1 MLFWLPHWLCLAP
14 GGVALADDQ
23 VATTITLNGT
33 DLVVKDAEDNT
44 IENPTLDT
52 ETLAESLRNATDTE
66 EDFIRIGTTNE
77 DNPSTKSLTLKDTDF
92 EIQTGLSLER
102 DDDVE
107 SDLLTIDNANVEVDG
122 MIIGQGN
129 GGIKLKGKSTLY
141 THGDISH
148 VIKTSD
154 TDEENIATIATN
166 GYGVAMANGSEL
178 DHAVINIK
186 EREGK
191 TAEQRALEVY
201 QGATATLSNTAA
213 TAGMLKLNNGS
224 TLNLSGSN
232 ITVEKLQTFDSEQ
245 AENNGAIAKLIAE
258 AESVLNVTG
267 ENSGNPL
274 GSGTSFL
281 NSTLNAAK
289 TDIFL
294 DSDNVSENEVG
305 TDFTGSTLSVN
316 DLTVGGK
323 TNFSGANVTVNGD
336 LEVLA
341 LSKESGETEGRDV
354 VEMTTDADTIFNVK
368 GYADYNKSIALNGA
382 HTVEGD
388 TKVAEDSTLTV
399 NNSFTTN
406 SLELVQDADAGDAK
420 LTLGADAT
428 VKVTDSSDSM
438 ILTDGSS
445 LGAGAT
451 LESAGDI
458 TFAKKSAG
466 DSDGIT
472 ADQSTVKAKNI
483 TLADGSKLTGTAD
496 KELKLLA
503 DAESGSFTVAEGASV
518 SGNLINVTAADAT
531 INETVTFNNVEAKKN
546 LTIAA
551 SKTLTAAVNSSGV
564 ANVLGTIDGN
574 LTTSGTT
581 TVENGGSVVG
591 GLTVDGGTTTF
602 AEGAT
607 YTANNDTSVSAGSLL
622 FNNDQT
628 LAAVNVGE
636 GAELSTAE
644 DKDLT
649 ITGAVDN
656 KGTISTT
663 ELTTSGAVTNS
674 GTLSASTLNANG
686 DVTNSGT
693 LTAEN
698 VTVAADKTV
707 TAEAGSTLTVDN
719 LSADT
724 EGALAVAGGTANVGS
739 ITSTATEG
747 TAVVSVSDSGTLAL
761 ASTEGLSKIVSADIT
776 STVQVGGD
784 TEMSFDELKA
794 AKGILTDG
802 SEGAVSASN
811 LNQASVDTALGDK
824 LDAATGVVNVADNA
838 DLDDFKGTTAL
849 ADKHIDGIDG
859 DTALTGNNV
868 FGSVKTDAADEAV
881 KVGGNASLTLASA
894 DASGNLVSDANGD
907 VAGVTLDGTNDS
919 YLKLAGSGNVADITG
934 DAGIVETKDGAVTAG
949 NIDVA
954 KLTVSSGSLTSSG
967 TVDTTDGLDVRGDL
981 TATDVTVAGDDAV
994 FAAGTSTVESIKVD
1008 THNLVV
1014 KDSGNLTINAGLDAD
1029 TASAVD
1035 IQAGGILTAKSVA
1048 KETVFNSNTIAGTVK
1063 TTEGGF
1069 DQSGNDIT
1077 LTGAIEA
1084 EGQDVKA
1091 KTITAESGTITA
1103 GNLTLE
1109 EAGTSTLTDSTV
1121 TAKNL
1126 TVGDGALEQILQLE
1140 GTTANIDT
1148 LLKIGANSR
1157 MLVDPSYVYTSDL
1170 ELDGTLAVLKDSV
1183 VGVGITAADYDGST
1197 SGANLYLNK
1206 QLALS
1211 TGTENNVY
1219 LNGNIVNADFDAAA
1233 DYMTNNASDVYLD
1246 SNSTLYVNSSVM
1258 SDEDTAAITGA
1269 DNFTVTDDGTAKIVI
1284 TGSVSERNYKI
1295 TDTDSDNVKIGD
1307 EAASLAGVTSV
1318 ANVLYTAEAVEDE
1331 NGTVSLKYNPSA
1343 STDLLSGISPSFRA
1357 AIQDQAVNGGFDSNL
1372 NNGLGYVSR
1381 QLESK
1386 EGLASRLN
1394 SFSGFAF
1401 AANAP
1406 QIGLMTSSVGVNA
1419 IAQRA
1424 GFSAQSVSSFAGV
1437 KSLDESMTADLNAQN
1452 SGVAKAQNHKSVSVW
1467 VTPMYK
1473 HSKSDSFKLEGSKY
1487 GASTNLYGLAL
1498 GSDIGLGDNFR
1509 LGASFNVGNGK
1520 AKSKGD
1526 VVRTENK
1533 FDFYGLGIYGTYNY
1547 GDFGM
1552 LADITYTAVDGD
1564 VDQYGDQ
1571 KLTSSI
1577 DGKVLTLG
1585 LTGKYR
1591 FATSAADIVP
1601 HAGIRYINNKVDS
1614 YKVKA
1619 NGTTYLTGSSI
1630 TQNLVE
1636 IPVGVTVSRYFESGD
1651 WLYKPLFDL
1660 TLTAVTGDKDVD
1672 AKTTIIGMDNYSIK
1686 TNADVSN
1693 GFRYS
1698 ATLGFE
1704 TQYRNNLGFGL
1715 GYGYTG
1721 SSDVKEHSL
1730 VAGFRYTF

>member
-1 MLFWLPHWLCLAP
+1 
-14 GGVALADDQ
+14 
-23 VATTITLNGT
+23 
-33 DLVVKDAEDNT
+33 
-44 IENPTLDT
+44 
-52 ETLAESLRNATDTE
+52 
-66 EDFIRIGTTNE
+66 
-77 DNPSTKSLTLKDTDF
+77 
-92 EIQTGLSLER
+92 
-102 DDDVE
+102 
-107 SDLLTIDNANVEVDG
+107 
-122 MIIGQGN
+122 MIIAGETAS
-129 GGIKLKGKSTLY
+129 GGIKLNGKSTLY

-148 VIKTSD
+148 VIKTSG

-224 TLNLSGSN
+224 TLRLTGSN
-232 ITVEKLQTFDSEQ
+232 ITVEKLQTFDSTQ
-245 AENNGAIAKLIAE
+245 AETNGAIATLIAG

-289 TDIFL
+289 TDIYL
-294 DSDNVSENEVG
+294 DSDEGDQVEIG

-354 VEMTTDADTIFNVK
+354 VEMTTDADTVFNVK
-368 GYADYNKSIALNGA
+368 GYADYNKSIALNGT

-388 TKVAEDSTLTV
+388 TKVTENSTLTV

-574 LTTSGTT
+574 LTSSGTT

-591 GLTVDGGTTTF
+591 GLTVEGGTTTF

-674 GTLSASTLNANG
+674 GTLSASTVNANG

-698 VTVAADKTV
+698 VTVASGKTV

-739 ITSTATEG
+739 ITSTAAEG

-794 AKGILTDG
+794 AKGILTDE

-811 LNQASVDTALGDK
+811 LNQASVDSALGDK
-824 LDAATGVVNVADNA
+824 LDAATGVVTVTDNG

-881 KVGGNASLTLASA
+881 KVAGNASLTLASA
-894 DASGNLVSDANGD
+894 DASGNLVSDLDGNAT
-907 VAGVTLDGTNDS
+907 GVTLDDTNNS
-919 YLKLAGSGNVADITG
+919 YLKLAGSGNVGDITG
-934 DAGIVETKDGAVTAG
+934 NAGIVETKDGAVTAR

-954 KLTVSSGSLTSSG
+954 KLTVSSGSLTSG
-967 TVDTTDGLDVRGDL
+967 TVDTTNGLDVRGDL
-981 TATDVTVAGDDAV
+981 TANDAVTVAGDDAV

-1008 THNLVV
+1008 SHNLVV
-1014 KDSGNLTINAGLDAD
+1014 KDSGNLTVNAGLDGD

-1048 KETVFNSNTIAGTVK
+1048 KETVFNSGTIAGTVK

-1121 TAKNL
+1121 TADNL
-1126 TVGDGALEQILQLE
+1126 TVGDGNVEQILQLE

-1148 LLKIGANSR
+1148 LLKIGAKSR

-1219 LNGNIVNADFDAAA
+1219 LNGNIVNADFNAAA

-1246 SNSTLYVNSSVM
+1246 SNSTLYVNASVM

-1295 TDTDSDNVKIGD
+1295 TDTESDNVKIGD

-1533 FDFYGLGIYGTYNY
+1533 FDFYGLGLYGTYNY

-1698 ATLGFE
+1698 ATFGFE
-1704 TQYRNNLGFGL
+1704 TQYRNNLGFGF

>member
-1 MLFWLPHWLCLAP
+1 
-14 GGVALADDQ
+14 
-23 VATTITLNGT
+23 
-33 DLVVKDAEDNT
+33 
-44 IENPTLDT
+44 
-52 ETLAESLRNATDTE
+52 
-66 EDFIRIGTTNE
+66 
-77 DNPSTKSLTLKDTDF
+77 
-92 EIQTGLSLER
+92 
-102 DDDVE
+102 
-107 SDLLTIDNANVEVDG
+107 
-122 MIIGQGN
+122 MIIAGETAS
-129 GGIKLKGKSTLY
+129 GGIKLNGKSTLY

-148 VIKTSD
+148 VIKTSG

-224 TLNLSGSN
+224 TLRLTGSN
-232 ITVEKLQTFDSEQ
+232 ITVEKLQTFDSTQ
-245 AENNGAIAKLIAE
+245 AETNGAIATLIAG

-289 TDIFL
+289 TDIYL
-294 DSDNVSENEVG
+294 DSDEGDQVEIG

-354 VEMTTDADTIFNVK
+354 VEMTTDADTVFNVK
-368 GYADYNKSIALNGA
+368 GYADYNKSIALNGT

-388 TKVAEDSTLTV
+388 TKVTENSTLTV

-574 LTTSGTT
+574 LTSSGTT

-591 GLTVDGGTTTF
+591 GLTVEGGTTTF

-674 GTLSASTLNANG
+674 GTLSASTVNANG

-698 VTVAADKTV
+698 VTVASGKTV

-739 ITSTATEG
+739 ITSTAAEG

-794 AKGILTDG
+794 AKGILTDE

-811 LNQASVDTALGDK
+811 LNQASVDSALGDK
-824 LDAATGVVNVADNA
+824 LDAATGVVTVTGNG

-859 DTALTGNNV
+859 
-868 FGSVKTDAADEAV
+868 
-881 KVGGNASLTLASA
+881 
-894 DASGNLVSDANGD
+894 
-907 VAGVTLDGTNDS
+907 
-919 YLKLAGSGNVADITG
+919 
-934 DAGIVETKDGAVTAG
+934 
-949 NIDVA
+949 
-954 KLTVSSGSLTSSG
+954 
-967 TVDTTDGLDVRGDL
+967 
-981 TATDVTVAGDDAV
+981 
-994 FAAGTSTVESIKVD
+994 
-1008 THNLVV
+1008 
-1014 KDSGNLTINAGLDAD
+1014 
-1029 TASAVD
+1029 
-1035 IQAGGILTAKSVA
+1035 
-1048 KETVFNSNTIAGTVK
+1048 
-1063 TTEGGF
+1063 
-1069 DQSGNDIT
+1069 
-1077 LTGAIEA
+1077 
-1084 EGQDVKA
+1084 
-1091 KTITAESGTITA
+1091 
-1103 GNLTLE
+1103 
-1109 EAGTSTLTDSTV
+1109 
-1121 TAKNL
+1121 
-1126 TVGDGALEQILQLE
+1126 
-1140 GTTANIDT
+1140 
-1148 LLKIGANSR
+1148 
-1157 MLVDPSYVYTSDL
+1157 
-1170 ELDGTLAVLKDSV
+1170 
-1183 VGVGITAADYDGST
+1183 
-1197 SGANLYLNK
+1197 
-1206 QLALS
+1206 
-1211 TGTENNVY
+1211 
-1219 LNGNIVNADFDAAA
+1219 
-1233 DYMTNNASDVYLD
+1233 
-1246 SNSTLYVNSSVM
+1246 
-1258 SDEDTAAITGA
+1258 
-1269 DNFTVTDDGTAKIVI
+1269 
-1284 TGSVSERNYKI
+1284 
-1295 TDTDSDNVKIGD
+1295 
-1307 EAASLAGVTSV
+1307 
-1318 ANVLYTAEAVEDE
+1318 
-1331 NGTVSLKYNPSA
+1331 
-1343 STDLLSGISPSFRA
+1343 
-1357 AIQDQAVNGGFDSNL
+1357 
-1372 NNGLGYVSR
+1372 
-1381 QLESK
+1381 
-1386 EGLASRLN
+1386 
-1394 SFSGFAF
+1394 
-1401 AANAP
+1401 
-1406 QIGLMTSSVGVNA
+1406 
-1419 IAQRA
+1419 
-1424 GFSAQSVSSFAGV
+1424 
-1437 KSLDESMTADLNAQN
+1437 
-1452 SGVAKAQNHKSVSVW
+1452 
-1467 VTPMYK
+1467 
-1473 HSKSDSFKLEGSKY
+1473 
-1487 GASTNLYGLAL
+1487 
-1498 GSDIGLGDNFR
+1498 
-1509 LGASFNVGNGK
+1509 
-1520 AKSKGD
+1520 
-1526 VVRTENK
+1526 
-1533 FDFYGLGIYGTYNY
+1533 
-1547 GDFGM
+1547 
-1552 LADITYTAVDGD
+1552 
-1564 VDQYGDQ
+1564 
-1571 KLTSSI
+1571 
-1577 DGKVLTLG
+1577 
-1585 LTGKYR
+1585 
-1591 FATSAADIVP
+1591 
-1601 HAGIRYINNKVDS
+1601 
-1614 YKVKA
+1614 
-1619 NGTTYLTGSSI
+1619 
-1630 TQNLVE
+1630 
-1636 IPVGVTVSRYFESGD
+1636 
-1651 WLYKPLFDL
+1651 
-1660 TLTAVTGDKDVD
+1660 
-1672 AKTTIIGMDNYSIK
+1672 
-1686 TNADVSN
+1686 
-1693 GFRYS
+1693 
-1698 ATLGFE
+1698 
-1704 TQYRNNLGFGL
+1704 
-1715 GYGYTG
+1715 
-1721 SSDVKEHSL
+1721 
-1730 VAGFRYTF
+1730 

>member
-1 MLFWLPHWLCLAP
+1 
-14 GGVALADDQ
+14 
-23 VATTITLNGT
+23 
-33 DLVVKDAEDNT
+33 
-44 IENPTLDT
+44 
-52 ETLAESLRNATDTE
+52 
-66 EDFIRIGTTNE
+66 
-77 DNPSTKSLTLKDTDF
+77 
-92 EIQTGLSLER
+92 
-102 DDDVE
+102 
-107 SDLLTIDNANVEVDG
+107 
-122 MIIGQGN
+122 MIIAGETAS
-129 GGIKLKGKSTLY
+129 GGIELKGKSTLY

-148 VIKTSD
+148 VIKTSG
-154 TDEENIATIATN
+154 TDEDNIATIATN
-166 GYGVAMANGSEL
+166 GYGVALADGSNL

-245 AENNGAIAKLIAE
+245 AENNGAIAKLIAG
-258 AESVLNVTG
+258 AQSVLNVTG

-274 GSGTSFL
+274 GQGTSFL

-294 DSDNVSENEVG
+294 DSDNVNDNEVG

-336 LEVLA
+336 LEVQA
-341 LSKESGETEGRDV
+341 LSTDDRDV
-354 VEMTTDADTIFNVK
+354 VEMTTNADTVFNVK
-368 GYADYNKSIALNGA
+368 GDADYNKSIALNGK
-382 HTVEGD
+382 HTVDGD
-388 TKVAEDSTLTV
+388 TKVVKGAELTV
-399 NNSFTTN
+399 NNEFTTN
-406 SLELVQDADAGDAK
+406 SLELVQDAEGDAT
-420 LTLGADAT
+420 LALGANAT
-428 VKVTDSSDSM
+428 VKVTDSADNM
-438 ILTDGSS
+438 VLTDGSS
-445 LGAGAT
+445 LADGAT

-458 TFAKKSAG
+458 TFAAKTEG
-466 DSDGIT
+466 DSEGIT
-472 ADQSTVKAKNI
+472 AGQATVKATNI
-483 TLADGSKLTGTAD
+483 TLGAGSKLTGTD
-496 KELKLLA
+496 TKELKLLA
-503 DAESGSFTVAEGASV
+503 DATSGSFTVSEGASV

-531 INETVTFNNVEAKKN
+531 INEDVTFNNVEAKKN

-574 LTTSGTT
+574 LTSSGTT
-581 TVENGGSVVG
+581 TVEDGGSIVG
-591 GLTVDGGTTTF
+591 GVTVAGGTTTF

-607 YTANNDTSVSAGSLL
+607 YTANNDTSVDAGSLL

-628 LAAVNVGE
+628 LAAVNVGA

-644 DKDLT
+644 GKDLT

-674 GTLSASTLNANG
+674 GTLTATTLNANE

-693 LTAEN
+693 LTADN
-698 VTVAADKTV
+698 VTVANDKTV
-707 TAEAGSTLTVDN
+707 TSEAGSTLTVGE
-719 LSADT
+719 LSANT
-724 EGALAVAGGTANVGS
+724 AGALAVAGGTANVGS
-739 ITSTATEG
+739 ITSTAAEG

-761 ASTEGLSKIVSADIT
+761 ASTEGLSKNISADIT

-784 TEMSFDELKA
+784 TEMTFDELKA
-794 AKGILTDG
+794 AKGILTEESD
-802 SEGAVSASN
+802 GAVSASN
-811 LNQASVDTALGDK
+811 LNQASVDEALGDK
-824 LDAATGVVNVADNA
+824 LDAATGVVTVNANA

-849 ADKHIDGIDG
+849 ADKHIVDIDG

-868 FGSVKTDAADEAV
+868 FGSVKTDTADEAV

-894 DASGNLVSDANGD
+894 DASGNLVSDADGT
-907 VAGVTLDGTNDS
+907 VAGVTLDDTNDS
-919 YLKLAGSGNVADITG
+919 YLKLAGDGKVGDITG
-934 DAGIVETKDGAVTAG
+934 NAGIVETKDGAVDAG
-949 NIDVA
+949 NINVA

-981 TATDVTVAGDDAV
+981 TATDVTVEGADAV

-1008 THNLVV
+1008 SHNLVV
-1014 KDSGNLTINAGLDAD
+1014 KDSGNLTVNAGLDGD

-1063 TTEGGF
+1063 TTEGGGF
-1069 DQSGNDIT
+1069 DQSGKDIT
-1077 LTGAIEA
+1077 LTGAIVA

-1091 KTITAESGTITA
+1091 KTIESTGGTITA

-1121 TAKNL
+1121 TADNL
-1126 TVGDGALEQILQLE
+1126 TVGDGNVEQILQLE

-1148 LLKIGANSR
+1148 LLKIGAKSR

-1170 ELDGTLAVLKDSV
+1170 KLDGTLAVLKDSV
-1183 VGVGITAADYDGST
+1183 VGVGITAADYDGSI

-1219 LNGNIVNADFDAAA
+1219 LNGNIFNADFNADA

-1246 SNSTLYVNSSVM
+1246 SNSTLYVNASVM
-1258 SDEDTAAITGA
+1258 ADEDTAAITGA

-1295 TDTDSDNVKIGD
+1295 TDTESDNVKIGD

-1487 GASTNLYGLAL
+1487 GASTNLYGFAL

-1533 FDFYGLGIYGTYNY
+1533 FDFYGLGLYGTYNY

-1698 ATLGFE
+1698 ATFGFE
-1704 TQYRNNLGFGL
+1704 TQYRNNLGFGF

>member
-1 MLFWLPHWLCLAP
+1 
-14 GGVALADDQ
+14 
-23 VATTITLNGT
+23 
-33 DLVVKDAEDNT
+33 
-44 IENPTLDT
+44 
-52 ETLAESLRNATDTE
+52 
-66 EDFIRIGTTNE
+66 
-77 DNPSTKSLTLKDTDF
+77 
-92 EIQTGLSLER
+92 
-102 DDDVE
+102 
-107 SDLLTIDNANVEVDG
+107 

-129 GGIKLKGKSTLY
+129 GGIKLKGNSSLF
-141 THGDISH
+141 THGDVSH

-154 TDEENIATIATN
+154 TSEENIATIATN
-166 GYGVAMANGSEL
+166 GYGVALANGSEL
-178 DHAVINIK
+178 DYAVINIK

-191 TAEQRALEVY
+191 TAEDRALEVY

-232 ITVEKLQTFDSEQ
+232 ITVEKLQTFDSAQ
-245 AENNGAIAKLIAE
+245 AETNGAIAKLVAG
-258 AESVLNVTG
+258 AQSVLNVTG

-274 GSGTSFL
+274 GQGTSFL

-294 DSDNVSENEVG
+294 DSDNVSDNEVG

-336 LEVLA
+336 LEVQA
-341 LSKESGETEGRDV
+341 LSTDDRDV
-354 VEMTTDADTIFNVK
+354 VEMTTNADTVFNVK

-388 TKVAEDSTLTV
+388 TKVAENSTLTV

-406 SLELVQDADAGDAK
+406 SLELVQDAESGDAK
-420 LTLGADAT
+420 LALGADAT

-574 LTTSGTT
+574 LTSSGTT
-581 TVENGGSVVG
+581 TVANGGEIVG

-602 AEGAT
+602 AEEAT
-607 YTANNDTSVSAGSLL
+607 YTADNDTNVNAGSLL
-622 FNNDQT
+622 FNKDQT
-628 LAAVNVGE
+628 LAAVNVKK

-644 DKDLT
+644 GKDLS

-674 GTLSASTLNANG
+674 GTLSASTLNANE

-707 TAEAGSTLTVDN
+707 TAEAGSTLNVTGTLAATTENALTV
-719 LSADT
+719 S
-724 EGALAVAGGTANVGS
+724 GGTANVNA
-739 ITSTATEG
+739 IDTEG
-747 TAVVSVSDSGTLAL
+747 AADDVAVAKLSDSGTLAL
-761 ASTEGLSKIVSADIT
+761 GEGTDLAALAGRVDADIT
-776 STVQVGGD
+776 STVDLSALGEKD
-784 TEMSFDELKA
+784 FAERNTY
-794 AKGILTDG
+794 KGILKAG
-802 SEGAVSASN
+802 SEATVAVKYSDE
-811 LNQASVDTALGDK
+811 SVNTALGDK
-824 LDAATGVVNVADNA
+824 LDVETGTVNVADNA

-849 ADKHIDGIDG
+849 ADKHIENIDG
-859 DTALTGNNV
+859 NTALTGNNV
-868 FGSVKTDAADEAV
+868 YGSVKTDTAEEAV

-894 DASGNLVSDANGD
+894 DASGNLVSDSDGN
-907 VAGVTLDGTNDS
+907 VAGVTLDGTNPS
-919 YLKLAGSGNVADITG
+919 YLKLAGTGAVGDISGGKGV
-934 DAGIVETKDGAVTAG
+934 VETKDGAVTAG
-949 NIDVA
+949 DIGVE
-954 KLTVSSGSLTSSG
+954 KLTVSSGSLTSG
-967 TVDTTDGLDVRGDL
+967 NVATTNGLAVSGDL
-981 TATDVTVAGDDAV
+981 TAKDVTVTNDHAV
-994 FAAGTSTVESIKVD
+994 FSGGNSTVDSIAVTGKD
-1008 THNLVV
+1008 LVV
-1014 KDSGNLTINAGLDAD
+1014 KDSASLTVKDALGEG
-1029 TASAVD
+1029 TADKIDV
-1035 IQAGGILTAKSVA
+1035 QNGGTLVANSVA
-1048 KETVFNSNTIAGTVK
+1048 ETTNFNNDTIAGTVK
-1063 TTEGGF
+1063 TTDGGF
-1069 DQSGNDIT
+1069 DQSGKDIT

-1091 KTITAESGTITA
+1091 KTITAEEGTITA

-1109 EAGTSTLTDSTV
+1109 EAGTSSLTKSTV
-1121 TAKNL
+1121 TADNL
-1126 TVGDGALEQILQLE
+1126 TVGTDTVEQILALD
-1140 GTTANIDT
+1140 GTTANISGV
-1148 LLKIGANSR
+1148 LKIAKAGS
-1157 MLVDPSYVYTSDL
+1157 MLVDPSYVYTGDID
-1170 ELDGTLAVLKDSV
+1170 LDGTLAVLKDSV

-1206 QLALS
+1206 QLELTS
-1211 TGTENNVY
+1211 GEENNVY
-1219 LNGNIVNADFDAAA
+1219 LNGKLTNATVGADANYTAITG
-1233 DYMTNNASDVYLD
+1233 DGSSDVYLD
-1246 SNSTLYVNSSVM
+1246 SNSTLYVNASVM

-1381 QLESK
+1381 QLENK

-1533 FDFYGLGIYGTYNY
+1533 FDFYGLGLYGTYNY

-1591 FATSAADIVP
+1591 FATSVADVVP

>member
-1 MLFWLPHWLCLAP
+1 MAP

-33 DLVVKDAEDNT
+33 DLVVKDAEDST

-66 EDFIRIGTTNE
+66 EDFIRIGTTE
-77 DNPSTKSLTLKDTDF
+77 EEPPSTKSLTLKDTDF
-92 EIQTGLSLER
+92 EIQTGLSLEGKN
-102 DDDVE
+102 DE
-107 SDLLTIDNANVEVDG
+107 ENALITIDNANVEVDG
-122 MIIGQGN
+122 MIIAGETAS
-129 GGIKLKGKSTLY
+129 GGIELKGKSTLY

-148 VIKTSD
+148 VIKTSG
-154 TDEENIATIATN
+154 TDEDNIATIATN
-166 GYGVAMANGSEL
+166 GYGVALADGSNL

-245 AENNGAIAKLIAE
+245 AENNGAIAKLVAG
-258 AESVLNVTG
+258 AQSVLNVTG

-274 GSGTSFL
+274 GQGTSFL

-294 DSDNVSENEVG
+294 DSDDTNGDEEGGEVG
-305 TDFTGSTLSVN
+305 TDFTGSIIAVN

-336 LEVLA
+336 LKVQA
-341 LSKESGETEGRDV
+341 LSSDDRDV
-354 VEMTTDADTIFNVK
+354 VEMTTDADTVFNVK

-406 SLELVQDADAGDAK
+406 SLELVQDAEAGDAK
-420 LTLGADAT
+420 LALGADAT

-451 LESAGDI
+451 LESVGDI
-458 TFAKKSAG
+458 TFAKNSAG
-466 DSDGIT
+466 NSVGIT

-503 DAESGSFTVAEGASV
+503 DAESGSFTVAQGASV
-518 SGNLINVTAADAT
+518 SGDLINVTAADAT

-551 SKTLTAAVNSSGV
+551 SKTLSAAVNSSGV

-574 LTTSGTT
+574 LTSSGTT
-581 TVENGGSVVG
+581 TVANGGEIVG

-607 YTANNDTSVSAGSLL
+607 YTANNDTSVNAGSLL
-622 FNNDQT
+622 FNDDQT
-628 LAAVNVGE
+628 LKAVNVGA

-644 DKDLT
+644 GKDLT

-674 GTLSASTLNANG
+674 GTLTATTLNANE

-698 VTVAADKTV
+698 VTVDADKTV
-707 TAEAGSTLTVDN
+707 TAEAGSTLNVTGTFAATTENALTV
-719 LSADT
+719 S
-724 EGALAVAGGTANVGS
+724 GGTANVNAIDTTG
-739 ITSTATEG
+739 AADG
-747 TAVVSVSDSGTLAL
+747 VAVAKLSDSGTLAL
-761 ASTEGLSKIVSADIT
+761 GEGTDLDALAGRVDADIT
-776 STVQVGGD
+776 STVDLSALGEKDFADKD
-784 TEMSFDELKA
+784 TY
-794 AKGILTDG
+794 KGILKAG
-802 SEGAVSASN
+802 SEATVAVKYSDE
-811 LNQASVDTALGDK
+811 SVNAALDDK
-824 LDAATGVVNVADNA
+824 LDTATGVVTVTANGE
-838 DLDDFKGTTAL
+838 LDDFKGTTAL

-859 DTALTGNNV
+859 ATPLTGNNV
-868 FGSVKTDAADEAV
+868 FGSVKTDDVGEAV
-881 KVGGNASLTLASA
+881 MVDGGASLTLASA
-894 DASGNLVSDANGD
+894 DASGNLVSDAGGA
-907 VAGVTLDGTNDS
+907 VAGVTLDDTAVS
-919 YLKLAGSGNVADITG
+919 YLKLAGDGKVGDITG
-934 DAGIVETKDGAVTAG
+934 DKGIVETKDGAVTAE
-949 NIDVA
+949 NIDVD
-954 KLTVSSGSLTSSG
+954 KLTVSSGT
-967 TVDTTDGLDVRGDL
+967 L
-981 TATDVTVAGDDAV
+981 TAEDIDTSNGLAVSGNLTAQAVTVTGADAEFAG
-994 FAAGTSTVESIKVD
+994 GSSTVESIGV
-1008 THNLVV
+1008 TGANLVV
-1014 KDSGNLTINAGLDAD
+1014 KDSGMLEVHAALDEN
-1029 TASAVD
+1029 TAHKIDV
-1035 IQAGGILTAKSVA
+1035 QNGGTLIANSVA
-1048 KETVFNSNTIAGTVK
+1048 ETTIFNDDTIAGTVK

-1069 DQSGNDIT
+1069 DQSGKDIT
-1077 LTGAIEA
+1077 LTGAIVA
-1084 EGQDVKA
+1084 EGHDVKA
-1091 KTITAESGTITA
+1091 KTIESTGGTITA

-1121 TAKNL
+1121 TADNL
-1126 TVGDGALEQILQLE
+1126 TVGDGNVEQILQLE

-1148 LLKIGANSR
+1148 LLKIGAKSR

-1170 ELDGTLAVLKDSV
+1170 KLDGTLAVLKDSV

-1219 LNGNIVNADFDAAA
+1219 LNGNIFNADFNADA

-1246 SNSTLYVNSSVM
+1246 SNSTLYVNASVM
-1258 SDEDTAAITGA
+1258 ADEDTAAITGA

-1295 TDTDSDNVKIGD
+1295 TDTESDNVKIGD

-1533 FDFYGLGIYGTYNY
+1533 FDFYGLGLYGTYNY

-1698 ATLGFE
+1698 ATFGFE
-1704 TQYRNNLGFGL
+1704 TQYRNNLGFGF